1 MKATSDE
8 KQEWAKMPEEQAI
21 GRTHREPDEFNF
33 DQIFTGS
40 DVEQVEKATAF
51 VHGIEASERDYQAL
65 FAEDILNGSI
75 KAANSLVKIAW
86 LRRGFKQF
94 SKDQRG
100 IELSDRIV
108 AQQMHEALDKILR

>member
-1 MKATSDE
+1 MRATSDE

-65 FAEDILNGSI
+65 FAEDILYGSI

-86 LRRGFKQF
+86 LRRGLKQF
-94 SKDQRG
+94 SKDRRG
-100 IELSDRIV
+100 IALAERVQNAAI
-108 AQQMHEALDKILR
+108 HKALDKILR